1 MAESRENG
9 EGIAGVLTHQGRRNY
24 VKLLEY
30 LSNPENE
37 WPYRFEYSGKVL
49 GYKKD
54 NTVYRYLS
62 PQVLNEIE
70 DLALENRK
78 KRSARQRGMILEAL
92 FKKAIG
98 FKVTETRLFK
108 TSDDKILVKDIERHF
123 PPDSMAAKEY
133 LDRVEGKVKDV
144 HAVEHSFED
153 LADNEIDEKIGQIL
167 KNNPDLFDK
176 VASLI
181 REGKIQK

>member
-1 MAESRENG
+1 MGKLVENS
-9 EGIAGVLTHQGRRNY
+9 ENMEPKLSPAGTRNY
-24 VKLLEY
+24 TKLLEY
-30 LSNPENE
+30 LSDPEND
-37 WPYRFEYSGKVL
+37 WPHRYLYSEKIL
-49 GYKKD
+49 GYRKD
-54 NTVYRYLS
+54 NAIYKNLPPLIIS
-62 PQVLNEIE
+62 EIE

-98 FKVTETRLFK
+98 FKVMETRLFK

-123 PPDSMAAKEY
+123 PPDSMAAKEF
-133 LDRVEGKVKDV
+133 LDRTEGKVRDIQ
-144 HAVEHSFED
+144 AVEHSFEGLGD
-153 LADNEIDEKIGQIL
+153 QEIDEKIGQIL

-181 REGKIQK
+181 REGKL

>member
-1 MAESRENG
+1 MAESREIG
-9 EGIAGVLTHQGRRNY
+9 EGIAGALTHQGRRNY

-30 LSNPENE
+30 LSDPEND

-70 DLALENRK
+70 DLALANRK

-98 FKVTETRLFK
+98 FTVKETRLFK
-108 TSDDKILVKDIERHF
+108 ASDDKIIVKEVDKHF
-123 PPDSMAAKEY
+123 PPDSLAAKEY

-144 HAVEHSFED
+144 QAVEHSFEG

-176 VASLI
+176 VAGLI
-181 REGKIQK
+181 REEKL